1 MTGSYDLYCHKLG
14 DIVMPV
20 GFEGDIFVLIE
31 DHNHYFLAK
40 ACDKDYTLTLGSAG
54 LVDAKVNLQRWV
66 NKHK

>member
-1 MTGSYDLYCHKLG
+1 
-14 DIVMPV
+14 MPV